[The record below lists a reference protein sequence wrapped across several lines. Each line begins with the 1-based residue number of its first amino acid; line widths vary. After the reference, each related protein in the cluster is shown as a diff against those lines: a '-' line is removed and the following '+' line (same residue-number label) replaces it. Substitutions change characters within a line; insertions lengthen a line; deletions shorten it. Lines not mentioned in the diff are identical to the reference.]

1 MNDGATQGPPALLRV
16 EVERDTDSA
25 TVVLVGELDIGTR
38 GIAEGALEQLR
49 SDGIRRLIVDLR
61 PVTFIGSTGL
71 RLLFELAAACE
82 RDGQELVLVRGSK
95 PIDRL
100 FELAGLEDQL
110 PFVTRG

>member
-1 MNDGATQGPPALLRV
+1 MNNGAMPTPLALLQV

-38 GIAEGALEQLR
+38 GIADVALQELR
-49 SDGIRRLIVDLR
+49 SDGIRRLVVDLR

-82 RDGQELVLVRGSK
+82 RDGRELVLVRGSK
-95 PIDRL
+95 SIDRL
-100 FELAGLEDQL
+100 VELTGVDDRL